1 LHGTGYLVKSGRDKW
16 LAFLYD
22 KKTNLPI
29 SANTAENLMFPEAS
43 TPATILTLFIAFLSV
58 SIIVAFIASRLHLP
72 FTVAMVVTG
81 LFWSALPLGE
91 GQLSM
96 LELEP
101 DLILVAFLPALL
113 FEASYHIDLE
123 LLKRSIRAI
132 GTLAIAGTVI
142 SALIIGGTL
151 SAVLDLQFA
160 TAMVFGVLISA
171 TDPVAVV
178 ALFKELGVVKRLG
191 ILVEGES
198 LFNDGVAIVLF
209 TILAQVAV
217 GTEEFGL
224 SGVFV
229 TFLIAALGGAALGWL
244 VGSGVAWLMAR
255 TEDPMINLAL
265 STFVAYGLYLF
276 AHEVLHELLSPV
288 IAVVVAGIIIGNERT
303 ITERSPRT
311 TVMIPI
317 FWEYMAFLINSAIFF
332 LIGLEIDLG
341 TLVNRAGAVVLTI
354 LIVLAARAVVVF
366 GLVPITNRFTE
377 RISFR
382 WTTVLWWGGLRGA
395 VSMALVLS
403 LPITLENRSLLTTL
417 AFGYVLFSLLL
428 QGLSM
433 PPLLRLLG
441 FTRQSETQRHFEEV
455 LARIAGVEGAIQA
468 VKRMQEQHIL
478 SQPVSR
484 SLTREFNARI
494 QEHQQELNQMIEEN
508 PELAMTVVQVVGAEI
523 LNRQRQAIERLERRG
538 IISSDVYE
546 HVLNHI
552 ADQSQQEATTGWEVS
567 LDLNESLSRAL
578 ADTTYFE

>member
-1 LHGTGYLVKSGRDKW
+1 
-16 LAFLYD
+16 
-22 KKTNLPI
+22 
-29 SANTAENLMFPEAS
+29 MFPEAS

>member
-1 LHGTGYLVKSGRDKW
+1 MIPGV
-16 LAFLYD
+16 
-22 KKTNLPI
+22 P
-29 SANTAENLMFPEAS
+29 

-58 SIIVAFIASRLHLP
+58 SIIVALIASRLHLP

-81 LFWSALPLGE
+81 LLWSIFPLGDARL
-91 GQLSM
+91 GT

-113 FEASYHIDLE
+113 FEASYHIDLD
-123 LLKRSIRAI
+123 LLKRNLRAI
-132 GTLAIAGTVI
+132 GTLASAGTVI

-151 SAVLDLQFA
+151 SVILDIQFA

-178 ALFKELGVVKRLG
+178 ALFKKLGVVKRLG

-209 TILAQVAV
+209 TILAQVAA
-217 GTEEFGL
+217 GTEEFSL

-229 TFLIAALGGAALGWL
+229 TFLISALGGAALGWV

-265 STFVAYGLYLF
+265 TTLVAYGLYLF
-276 AHEVLHELLSPV
+276 AHEVLHEILSPV
-288 IAVVVAGIIIGNERT
+288 IAVVVAGVIIGNEQT

-311 TVMIPI
+311 TAMIPV
-317 FWEYMAFLINSAIFF
+317 FWEYMAFLINSVIFF

-341 TLVNRAGAVVLTI
+341 ILVSRVDVVALTI
-354 LIVLAARAVVVF
+354 LIVLAARAVVIF
-366 GLVPITNRFTE
+366 GLVPLVNRFTE

-382 WTTVLWWGGLRGA
+382 WATVMWWGGLRGA

-403 LPITLENRSLLTTL
+403 LPISLENRSLLTTL

-433 PPLLRLLG
+433 PPLIRLLG
-441 FTRQSETQRHFEEV
+441 FTRQSEAQHHFEEV

-484 SLTREFNARI
+484 SLMREFNASI
-494 QEHQQELNQMIEEN
+494 QEHQQTLNQMMEKN
-508 PELAMTVVQVVGAEI
+508 PELAQTVVQVVGAEI

-538 IISSDVYE
+538 VISSDVYE

-552 ADQSQQEATTGWEVS
+552 AAQSQQEAPTGWQVS
-567 LDLNESLSRAL
+567 ADLNDSLRRAL
-578 ADTTYFE
+578 ADTSHF

>member
-1 LHGTGYLVKSGRDKW
+1 
-16 LAFLYD
+16 
-22 KKTNLPI
+22 
-29 SANTAENLMFPEAS
+29 MFPEAS

-113 FEASYHIDLE
+113 FEASYHIDLD

-151 SAVLDLQFA
+151 SVILDLQFA

-171 TDPVAVV
+171 TDPVAIVV
-178 ALFKELGVVKRLG
+178 LFKDLGVVKRLG

-198 LFNDGVAIVLF
+198 LFNDGIAIVLF
-209 TILAQVAV
+209 TILAQVAI

-229 TFLIAALGGAALGWL
+229 TFLIAALGGGALGWL
-244 VGSGVAWLMAR
+244 VGSSVAWLMAR

-265 STFVAYGLYLF
+265 TTFVAYGLYLF

-288 IAVVVAGIIIGNERT
+288 IAVVVAGVIIGNERT

-317 FWEYMAFLINSAIFF
+317 FWEYMAFLINSVIFF
-332 LIGLEIDLG
+332 LIGFEIDLG
-341 TLVNRAGAVVLTI
+341 TLINRADAVVLTI
-354 LIVLAARAVVVF
+354 LIVLAARAVAVF
-366 GLVPITNRFTE
+366 GLVPITNRFSE
-377 RISFR
+377 RISIR
-382 WTTVLWWGGLRGA
+382 WATVLWWGGLRGA

-441 FTRQSETQRHFEEV
+441 FMRQSETQRHFEEV

-508 PELAMTVVQVVGAEI
+508 PELAKTMVQVVGAEI
-523 LNRQRQAIERLERRG
+523 LNRQRQAIEHLARRG